1 MNGKDQDHP
10 GGGHGQLGLWDAISI
25 IVGIV
30 IGTSIFTTPPT
41 IFGNVAGPWEGLGVW
56 LFCGILSLIGA
67 LCYAELATTYPR
79 SGGDYV
85 YLTRAFDR
93 PMGFLFGWGQLTVI
107 LAGST
112 GAKAFIFGEY
122 CTRFVKIAGLLEI
135 PDSEQNEF
143 TAKAAIAAVA
153 ALSVLN

>member
-1 MNGKDQDHP
+1 MSKRDQDQQ
-10 GGGHGQLGLWDAISI
+10 GSHGQLGMWDAVSI

-41 IFGNVAGPWEGLGVW
+41 IFGSVPGRWEGLGVW

-93 PMGFLFGWGQLTVI
+93 PIGFLLCWGQLTVMF
-107 LAGST
+107 AGST
-112 GAKAFIFGEY
+112 GAMAFIFGQY
-122 CTRFVKIAGLLEI
+122 CARL
-135 PDSEQNEF
+135 
-143 TAKAAIAAVA
+143 
-153 ALSVLN
+153 